1 LLSKQVQREDEQI
14 FSKDDLKGGVEDM
27 TRRSW
32 VRTVFD
38 ARRLAAI
45 LATVV
50 VGLVLLSPQQT
61 EARGWGWHGGGWG
74 GGWGWGVRGWGWPG
88 YWGYPY
94 AYAGYPYY
102 PYYPAYGYQPAYS
115 YQYPAPQMAAAP
127 APAPI
132 VAAVPTSESFRIF
145 FGFNKAH
152 LAEDAMP
159 EVDKAIA
166 AARRDGTSRVEI
178 VGATDTVGTGGYNM
192 ALSRK
197 RAEAVRDYMIAHGI
211 AANEITLR
219 GVGYT
224 ELLVQ
229 TGKDV
234 RERQNRRVDI
244 VVTGSSAQPQPQ
256 AYNNA
261 PGVALHGGVVTPVTP

>member
-1 LLSKQVQREDEQI
+1 
-14 FSKDDLKGGVEDM
+14 M
-27 TRRSW
+27 ARRSW

-38 ARRLAAI
+38 ARRFAAI

-50 VGLVLLSPQQT
+50 VGLVLLSPQQA

-115 YQYPAPQMAAAP
+115 YQYAAPQVAAAP

-152 LAEDAMP
+152 LSEEAMP

-244 VVTGSSAQPQPQ
+244 VVTGSSMQNQPQ
-256 AYNNA
+256 AYNA